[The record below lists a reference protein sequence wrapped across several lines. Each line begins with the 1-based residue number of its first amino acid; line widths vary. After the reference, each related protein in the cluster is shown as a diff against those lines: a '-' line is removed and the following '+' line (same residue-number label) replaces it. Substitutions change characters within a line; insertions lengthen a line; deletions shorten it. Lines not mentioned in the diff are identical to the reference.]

1 MRASCFHALLV
12 TGLLSLA
19 LGGCSINTIG
29 ANRTTN
35 TSVPVAGV
43 ALQGRVHGGQNPIS
57 GASVYLYAANIT
69 GYGNA
74 SVSLL
79 DAPGYVTTDSTG
91 SFTITGN
98 YTCPSATAQVYL
110 YALGGNPGSG
120 VNSAAGML
128 AGLGSCG
135 SLSSSTYIVINE
147 VSTIAT
153 AYAIAGYATDATHVS
168 SSGSALAVKGIANA
182 FATINNLETLST
194 GVPLAATAAGNG
206 TVPQSKTDTLANI
219 LAACINSTGSG
230 SSACTTLLGAALS
243 GGTTGTAPT
252 DTATAAINIAHNP
265 WANVATLYGLQTASS
280 PFQPDLSVLPNDYAV
295 AIIYPSNGC
304 FNPTDSV
311 QSGPAVD
318 GSGNIWV
325 VNAPGPGCSIS
336 STITELSPT
345 GVLNS
350 NAPFSGGGLST
361 PSFIAVDGLGNVWV
375 ANTGYVSGSSTSP
388 LSEFSPTGTPE
399 SGSGFTGGLEQAD
412 ALAVDK
418 SNNVWATGYVNNAL
432 AEFNQSGSSIFNTTL
447 CESDPEDIAIDI
459 SGHIWVPD
467 AYDLCEY
474 SSSGALLSPAS
485 GYSVGNEIGF
495 YGIAFDA
502 TGNLWAPF
510 AGNSEVW
517 EISSTGSNES
527 GSPFLGGGVDFPH
540 GVAIDGSGNVW
551 VTNVDVDTVHG
562 SNGQISEFTSSG
574 VPITG
579 SIGYQ
584 DGNRSEVNPAIDGSG
599 NVWVQGP
606 EYPSG
611 TEALVEIVGA
621 ATPVATPI
629 VANLQAPYGSYAVNK
644 P

>member
-1 MRASCFHALLV
+1 MRASCFPALLV
-12 TGLLSLA
+12 TGLLSLT

-29 ANRTTN
+29 ANRSANNPT
-35 TSVPVAGV
+35 PVQGT
-43 ALQGRVHGGQNPIS
+43 ALQGKVHGGQSPII
-57 GASVYLYAANIT
+57 GASVYLLAANTT

-79 DAPGYVTTDSTG
+79 KSPSYVTTDSNG
-91 SFTITGN
+91 NFSITGD
-98 YTCPSATAQVYL
+98 YTCPSASTQVYL
-110 YALGGNPGSG
+110 YAVGGNPGSG
-120 VNSAAGML
+120 VNSAAGLL

-168 SSGSALAVKGIANA
+168 SSGSTLAVKGVANA
-182 FATINNLETLST
+182 FATITNLETLST
-194 GVPLAATAAGNG
+194 GVSLAATAAGNG
-206 TVPQSKTDTLANI
+206 TVPQSKIDTLANL
-219 LAACINSTGSG
+219 LAACVNSTGPGSG
-230 SSACTTLLGAALS
+230 PCSTLLGGALAN
-243 GGTTGTAPT
+243 GTSGTAPT

-265 WANVATLYGLQTASS
+265 WANVSALYGLQTAGS
-280 PFQPDLSVLPNDYAV
+280 PFQPDLSVLPNDLTIAILYA
-295 AIIYPSNGC
+295 SDGC
-304 FNPTDSV
+304 FNPTYAA
-311 QSGPAVD
+311 QSGPAID

-325 VNAPGPGCSIS
+325 VNAPGPDCPIS

-345 GVLNS
+345 GVLS
-350 NAPFSGGGLST
+350 PNAPYSGGGLST
-361 PSFIAVDGLGNVWV
+361 PSFIVVDGLSNVWV

-388 LSEFSPTGTPE
+388 VSEFNSSGTPE

-432 AEFNQSGSSIFNTTL
+432 VEFNQSGSSIFNTTL

-467 AYDLCEY
+467 AYDFCEY
-474 SSSGALLSPAS
+474 SSSGSLLSPAS

-502 TGNLWAPF
+502 SGNLWAPF
-510 AGNSEVW
+510 GGNSEVW

-527 GSPFLGGGVDFPH
+527 GSPFLGGGVDSPD
-540 GVAIDGSGNVW
+540 GVAIDGAGNVW
-551 VTNVDVDTVHG
+551 VTNADVDTVHG

-611 TEALVEIVGA
+611 TGSLVEIVGA
-621 ATPVATPI
+621 ATPVVTPI
-629 VANLQAPYGSYAVNK
+629 VANLQAPYGSYAVNQ